1 MEKEK
6 KKVLIVI
13 DMQNDFVYG
22 PLGTP
27 EAQAIVPNVMEK
39 IADYKRNNWPILYT
53 RDTHYEDYLDTQ
65 EGKKLPVL
73 HCIRDTE
80 GWQIIPEINPYEN
93 CFIFD
98 KNTFGKYN
106 WELETW
112 LDGKYA
118 RYDIEIIGVCLDI
131 CVISNALILK
141 ATFPENEITVDAR
154 CCAGSTPEKHK
165 AALEVMKS
173 CQINVIGELGELNK

>member
-1 MEKEK
+1 MNK

-39 IADYKRNNWPILYT
+39 IADYKSNNWPILYT

-65 EGKKLPVL
+65 EGKKLPVP

-93 CFIFD
+93 CFILD

-112 LDGKYA
+112 LDCKYE
-118 RYDIEIIGVCLDI
+118 RYDIEIIGVCSDI
-131 CVISNALILK
+131 CVVSNALILK
-141 ATFPENEITVDAR
+141 ATFPENEITVDAS

-173 CQINVIGELGELNK
+173 CQINVIGE